1 MLALAAAA
9 VDDITVSYT
18 AHTRDHA
25 GTDHATF
32 CNNRPHARIL
42 FITLAARPEWKAQSI
57 DLMSDRLT
65 VSLSVC
71 SVGNVLKVTRQG
83 QHRCGAFLR
92 GSIYL
97 FRVAHN

>member
-42 FITLAARPEWKAQSI
+42 FITLAARPEWKAHSI

-65 VSLSVC
+65 VFFVC
-71 SVGNVLKVTRQG
+71 
-83 QHRCGAFLR
+83 
-92 GSIYL
+92 L
-97 FRVAHN
+97 FRRACTQSDSPGAAPMRPVSPRVDILVSGGP